1 MLNEKY
7 YDRFNLSQRIEHWIL
22 VFSFTVLA
30 VTGLP
35 QKFAGDG
42 WAESIIAVLGGIE
55 TTRSLHHFAAAVLLI
70 EAAYHSIVIS
80 YKMFVLRVRWTM
92 FPGMQDVQ
100 DAIAAVRYNLGL
112 TSKPPEYDRYSFTE
126 KAEYW
131 ALIWGTAIMALT
143 GFMLWNP
150 IITSRYFQGDL
161 IPAAK
166 AAHGAEAIL
175 AVLAIIVWHIYNVHV
190 KTFNKSMFIGKLAS
204 HEMQE
209 EHALELARLQ
219 GGKAEWKPTSGQIA
233 RWRRIYTPIAAIVA
247 IVLAFSIYL
256 ILTAETTAITTLPK
270 RATVQVFA
278 PRTSTPTPAPTR
290 LGTPVPGQTQVA
302 PGATPQ
308 VVGAAKPLPAS
319 HAGRAVC
326 QVCHVTGVGGAP
338 KNPLDHAGRLDAA
351 CADCHKPK

>member
-1 MLNEKY
+1 MSNEKY
-7 YDRFNLSQRIEHWIL
+7 YERFNLSQRIEHWIL
-22 VFSFTVLA
+22 VLSFTVLA

-42 WAESIIAVLGGIE
+42 WAETIIALLGGIE
-55 TTRSLHHFAAAVLLI
+55 TTRLLHHFAAAILLV
-70 EAAYHSIVIS
+70 EAAYHALVIG

-112 TSKPPEYDRYSFTE
+112 SANPPEYDRYSFAE

-131 ALIWGTAIMALT
+131 ALIWGTAIMAFT

-150 IITSRYFQGDL
+150 LTTTRFFQGDV

-175 AVLAIIVWHIYNVHV
+175 AVLAIVVWHVYNVHV
-190 KTFNKSMFIGKLAS
+190 KLFNKSMLIGKMS
-204 HEMQE
+204 EREMQE
-209 EHALELARLQ
+209 EHALELARMDQ
-219 GGKAEWKPTSGQIA
+219 SKPEWKPSPQQIA
-233 RWRRIYTPIAAIVA
+233 HWRLVFTPIAAIVA
-247 IVLAFSIYL
+247 VALALGIYFFL
-256 ILTAETTAITTLPK
+256 AGETTAISTLPK
-270 RATVQVFA
+270 RATIQVYV
-278 PRTSTPTPAPTR
+278 PQTPTPTAALART
-290 LGTPVPGQTQVA
+290 GTPAPGQTQVPA
-302 PGATPQ
+302 GATPQ
-308 VVGAAKPLPAS
+308 TVGQAKPLPAD

-326 QVCHVTGVGGAP
+326 QVCHNTGVGGAP
-338 KNPLDHAGRLDAA
+338 KSPADHAGRLDAA